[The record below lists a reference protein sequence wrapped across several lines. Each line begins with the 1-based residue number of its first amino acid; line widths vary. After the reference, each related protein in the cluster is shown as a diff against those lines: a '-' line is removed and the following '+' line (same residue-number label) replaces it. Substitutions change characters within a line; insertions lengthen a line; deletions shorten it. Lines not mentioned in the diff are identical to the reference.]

1 MRGEFGEFNSWQ
13 IPMGQATQKTLKAM
27 GIIVHR
33 ATHPSDVCPLVD
45 AALYGAFSSDQ
56 QIAILLSQ
64 RLIGKKK
71 W

>member
-1 MRGEFGEFNSWQ
+1 
-13 IPMGQATQKTLKAM
+13 M

-33 ATHPSDVCPLVD
+33 ATHPSDCPMVD

-56 QIAILLSQ
+56 QIAAIIVQ

-71 W
+71 IIDDNTPARKEEM